1 MKRREAATAMSLYT
15 LGTLGA
21 LADDW
26 RKRYPVVS
34 FSSVSSESQGAT
46 EARFKDF
53 ASLEFRVGGFGGV

>member
-21 LADDW
+21 QADDW

-46 EARFKDF
+46 EPLCL
-53 ASLEFRVGGFGGV
+53 S